1 MKRKN
6 NMKHIFWTSTVFLF
20 ALNIVGIIIFRN
32 NISRSTNTFL
42 APMFFILVLFK
53 GLWAYGTK
61 DEYHLLFKR
70 WHSPSRF
77 YKYNRPTQKQ
87 LNDFY
92 FKATIY
98 FAPIPFYLPL
108 AAFSSKNAHSLWLLL
123 LMFVPQFTFIG
134 MGISELSK
142 NVKADKQKQE
152 QHEKERKEQERRE
165 SMGKWK

>member
-20 ALNIVGIIIFRN
+20 ALNIIGIIIFRN
-32 NISRSTNTFL
+32 NISRSINTFL

-61 DEYHLLFKR
+61 DEDHLLFKR
-70 WHSPSRF
+70 WHGPSRF

-98 FAPIPFYLPL
+98 FAALPFYLPL
-108 AAFSSKNAHSLWLLL
+108 AVFSSKDIHSLWTLLL
-123 LMFVPQFTFIG
+123 LFLPQLAFIG
-134 MGISELSK
+134 MGINKTLK
-142 NVKADKQKQE
+142 DVKSSKQKQE
-152 QHEKERKEQERRE
+152 HLEKERKEQERKE
-165 SMGKWK
+165 ELGPWK

>member
-1 MKRKN
+1 MSENLPKRKSPRLKEYDYN
-6 NMKHIFWTSTVFLF
+6 DTAVYFITICVQNRKCLLSNV
-20 ALNIVGIIIFRN
+20 VGTGVLDCPRIELTEYGR
-32 NISRSTNTFL
+32 IS
-42 APMFFILVLFK
+42 
-53 GLWAYGTK
+53 
-61 DEYHLLFKR
+61 E
-70 WHSPSRF
+70 
-77 YKYNRPTQKQ
+77 KYIKQ

-123 LMFVPQFTFIG
+123 LVSVPQFTFIG